1 MKHLQLELSSL
12 IDLFHEKF
20 LFFLCFLSLIFYQCT
35 IDGKR
40 LYFIGSEVDS
50 PPPPPPAPDFPPSVA
65 GTGLRV
71 MESDHEPADIPPFS
85 RHPHFARNDGSPE
98 AGPMGCPVSN
108 RT

>member
-50 PPPPPPAPDFPPSVA
+50 PPPAPGP
-65 GTGLRV
+65 GL
-71 MESDHEPADIPPFS
+71 SS
-85 RHPHFARNDGSPE
+85 LCGWDGSQ
-98 AGPMGCPVSN
+98 GHGV
-108 RT
+108 